1 MARREHAALSFG
13 PSCTKE
19 QKCRHLISKRGAC
32 GKNARRSCAVF
43 RGISSTRYS
52 HCDAC
57 RQFMR
62 GRNLLAIKRQR
73 RRKAHKCL
81 IAPYAPLSGHNLT
94 PATAIDGRRSI
105 CFSNRARS
113 LSSAPRTIRPESA
126 GAPCS
131 TSDRAAFRA
140 RSLRSIPDRK
150 SVVEGKRR
158 SVRVDSGGRR
168 FLKKT
173 ITRKI

>member
-1 MARREHAALSFG
+1 MARRAHSAFSFG

-32 GKNARRSCAVF
+32 GKNARRSRAVF

-94 PATAIDGRRSI
+94 PTTAIDSSEERRVGKERG
-105 CFSNRARS
+105 SN
-113 LSSAPRTIRPESA
+113 
-126 GAPCS
+126 
-131 TSDRAAFRA
+131 
-140 RSLRSIPDRK
+140 
-150 SVVEGKRR
+150 
-158 SVRVDSGGRR
+158 
-168 FLKKT
+168 
-173 ITRKI
+173 